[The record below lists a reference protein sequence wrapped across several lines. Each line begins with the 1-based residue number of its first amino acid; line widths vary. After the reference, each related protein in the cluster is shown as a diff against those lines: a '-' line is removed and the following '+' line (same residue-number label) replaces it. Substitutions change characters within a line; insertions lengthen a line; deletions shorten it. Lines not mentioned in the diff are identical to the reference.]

1 MTDTQKLLQAI
12 ADDLVKEGPAATEIK
27 LRTLV
32 KALNGVSTYC
42 HDDAV
47 QAAFGIG
54 EDNA

>member
-32 KALNGVSTYC
+32 RALDGVNDYY

-54 EDNA
+54 EDDA